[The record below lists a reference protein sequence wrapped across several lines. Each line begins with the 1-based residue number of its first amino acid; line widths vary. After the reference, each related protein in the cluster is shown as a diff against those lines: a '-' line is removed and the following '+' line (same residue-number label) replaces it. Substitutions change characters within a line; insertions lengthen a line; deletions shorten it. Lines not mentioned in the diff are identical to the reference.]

1 MKPAIRKAREG
12 ANCVEWPPGGGKARP
27 AAIQCQAFMGQPP
40 RRGPGRPSPRPS
52 PSPSN
57 SLAKSRENPPPGPTQ
72 ESGRAGTRR
81 TRRHGHPAT
90 PASAPPSGGPAPSNR
105 RTGAANSRPATVAKP
120 VAGQPSHTTAAAR
133 CIAASAN
140 TSVRSHGRNNVESG
154 WGSTFRW
161 NAGPGQPCARNSRGS
176 KDRPARNAGRPTAG
190 RPRESWTACGGV
202 VKGW

>member
-12 ANCVEWPPGGGKARP
+12 ANCVESPPGGGKARP

-40 RRGPGRPSPRPS
+40 RRGPGRPSPRPG

-57 SLAKSRENPPPGPTQ
+57 SLAKSCGSPPPGPTQ

-120 VAGQPSHTTAAAR
+120 VAGQPSRTTAAAR

-161 NAGPGQPCARNSRGS
+161 NVGPGQPCARNSRGS
-176 KDRPARNAGRPTAG
+176 KDRPARNAGRPMAG

>member
-1 MKPAIRKAREG
+1 MKPPIRKAREG
-12 ANCVEWPPGGGKARP
+12 ANCVGWPPGGGKARP
-27 AAIQCQAFMGQPP
+27 AAIQGQAFMGQPP

-57 SLAKSRENPPPGPTQ
+57 SLAKSCGNPPSGPTP

-105 RTGAANSRPATVAKP
+105 RTDAASNRPATAAKP
-120 VAGQPSHTTAAAR
+120 VAGQPSHTIAAAR
-133 CIAASAN
+133 CIAAGAN
-140 TSVRSHGRNNVESG
+140 TSVRSHGINSEESG
-154 WGSTFRW
+154 WGSRFQW

-176 KDRPARNAGRPTAG
+176 KGRPARNAGRPTAG